1 MSLLAL
7 QDALQD
13 HILGRGGDIA
23 GHLEAPRGVDAA
35 ARLNVYHYAY
45 RARLGDLLREA
56 FDKTWSW
63 LGDEAFGGVVDAY
76 VETRPSA
83 SFSLDDYGG
92 GFPPFLEQR
101 LPGEVEASEL
111 AWLERAMRKAFDG
124 ADAAP
129 LDPTRLAALDDA
141 AWDRVRFVF
150 HPTLVVRR
158 VQAHLG
164 SLWAGIESGEPFTPP
179 GLEPGLSVRVWRK
192 GLQPHF
198 RMIAQD
204 EAIALEQLMHGL
216 TFAELCARLPPVAGV
231 DPVERAGGMLAV
243 WLQDALIVSLEV

>member
-13 HILGRGGDIA
+13 HILGRGGGIA
-23 GHLEAPRGVDAA
+23 AHLEAPRGVDAA
-35 ARLNVYHYAY
+35 ARLNVYHHAY

-63 LGDEAFGGVVDAY
+63 LGDEAFDGVVTAY

-83 SFSLDDYGG
+83 SFSLDDYGA
-92 GFPPFLEQR
+92 GFPAFLAHR
-101 LPGEVEASEL
+101 MPDEVEASEL

-129 LDPTRLAALDDA
+129 LDPARLAALDEE
-141 AWDRVRFVF
+141 AWDRVRFAF
-150 HPTLVVRR
+150 HPTLVVRPAR
-158 VQAHLG
+158 AHLG
-164 SLWAGIESGEPFTPP
+164 SLWAGIESGETFIPIAV
-179 GLEPGLSVRVWRK
+179 EPGLSVRVWRK

-204 EAIALEQLMHGL
+204 EALALEQLTQGL
-216 TFAELCARLPPVAGV
+216 TFAELCARLPPVDDL
-231 DPVERAGGMLAV
+231 DPVERAGAMLAV
-243 WLQDALIVSLEV
+243 WLQDGLITDIGD